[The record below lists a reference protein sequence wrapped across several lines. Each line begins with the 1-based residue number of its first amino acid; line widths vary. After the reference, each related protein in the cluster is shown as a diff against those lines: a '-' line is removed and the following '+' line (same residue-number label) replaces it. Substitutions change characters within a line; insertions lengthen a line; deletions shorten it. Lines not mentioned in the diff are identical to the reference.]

1 LHPVKK
7 EISNLSQQA
16 QTLTDGRRILRWERV
31 NMAVVSMT
39 QNMEVNMTERA
50 KVNTTKGISTKMPA
64 DDVSSRAGIIMGA
77 EPQAV
82 DPADKLTTTW
92 AALKEL

>member
-1 LHPVKK
+1 
-7 EISNLSQQA
+7 
-16 QTLTDGRRILRWERV
+16 
-31 NMAVVSMT
+31 
-39 QNMEVNMTERA
+39 MTERA

-82 DPADKLTTTW
+82 DPADKLATTW